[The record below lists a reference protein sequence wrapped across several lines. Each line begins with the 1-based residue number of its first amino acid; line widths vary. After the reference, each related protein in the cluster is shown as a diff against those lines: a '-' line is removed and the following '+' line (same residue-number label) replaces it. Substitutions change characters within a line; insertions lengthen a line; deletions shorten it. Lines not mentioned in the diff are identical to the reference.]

1 MAFRHVHAS
10 KGSYFLGWLL
20 LSILV
25 FVLPKDWTKSLNY
38 LFHELLSP
46 VLQIGHKISIEN
58 LRMAE
63 PGEDIVQKEQYNQ
76 LWKNYKNLE
85 AKMAEVERENLLLSR
100 IRKQFDLSGS
110 ALLIAKV
117 NTLMLAARHEAV
129 INMGTLYSIRP
140 GQIVL
145 SKEKNSIVGTVK
157 DASENIARVQLLT
170 DSAHIIEVIIRRD
183 GTNIEIPA
191 QMFGDGKNGC
201 RIGFIPRDT
210 DVQKGDTVY
219 AVPQKGMFEI
229 PMVVG
234 EVSEVTAGEQ
244 DASVW
249 DIRVAPIEALSS
261 LTEVVVVIPIQDKK

>member
-1 MAFRHVHAS
+1 MAFRHIHAS
-10 KGSYFLGWLL
+10 RGSYFLGWLL
-20 LSILV
+20 LSILL
-25 FVLPKDWTKSLNY
+25 FVLPKDLTQSLNY

-63 PGEDIVQKEQYNQ
+63 SGEDIVQKEQYNQ

-85 AKMAEVERENLLLSR
+85 AKNAEIERQNLLLSR
-100 IRKQFDLSGS
+100 VRKEFGLSGS
-110 ALLIAKV
+110 ALLTAKV
-117 NTLMLAARHEAV
+117 NTLLLTTRHEAV
-129 INMGTLYSIRP
+129 INMGALYSVRP

-145 SKEKNSIVGTVK
+145 SSERNSIVGTVK

-170 DSAHIIEVIIRRD
+170 DSAHVIEVTVRRD
-183 GTNIEIPA
+183 GTTVDIPA

-210 DVQKGDTVY
+210 DIRKGDTVY
-219 AVPQKGMFEI
+219 AAQKGLLEFPI
-229 PMVVG
+229 VVG
-234 EVSEVTAGEQ
+234 EVSEVKPGEQ

-249 DIRVAPIEALSS
+249 DIRVTPIEDFAS
-261 LTEVVVVIPIQDKK
+261 LTEVIVVIPIQDK